1 MWWSTHTRTRIQ
13 YRRNIS
19 VEPFIVDVIDKCP
32 LFRLVFSLFRSL
44 ARSFLI
50 YVFTHISSARGDRHN
65 KWTLKGKS
73 YAMTMKTIED
83 AKCNFH
89 VTSVLQTLR
98 KKLVENVTTSDE
110 ILAEQMEKNEK
121 RKKIA
126 RSEKETTATTMNVP
140 TKWVS
145 TSLSRDAFQSISN
158 SNK

>member
-1 MWWSTHTRTRIQ
+1 
-13 YRRNIS
+13 
-19 VEPFIVDVIDKCP
+19 
-32 LFRLVFSLFRSL
+32 
-44 ARSFLI
+44 
-50 YVFTHISSARGDRHN
+50 
-65 KWTLKGKS
+65 
-73 YAMTMKTIED
+73 MTMKTIED

-140 TKWVS
+140 TK
-145 TSLSRDAFQSISN
+145 
-158 SNK
+158 